1 MILDILAYAVL
12 WIIAGFVL
20 GGIVSYIIT
29 HWDEVG
35 GVVVFVSIIVV
46 ALLALLRVI

>member
-1 MILDILAYAVL
+1 MILDYFAYGILIGIAV
-12 WIIAGFVL
+12 FVAL
-20 GGIVSYIIT
+20 FILDYIVN

-46 ALLALLRVI
+46 ALWALLRVI